1 MIGMVERSLWHPV
14 ALSADVVGAPVSVQ
28 LLDEALV
35 LWRDASGLMHAWQDR
50 CPHRGAKLSLGRVQ
64 GDKLECGYH
73 GWMFDVSARCVRVP
87 ALPSFTP
94 PASHCA
100 TKYFAC
106 EQYGMV
112 WVSLSEPS
120 QPLPLFD
127 VASELRIV
135 QCGPYDVATSAP
147 RVVENFLDM
156 AHFGFVHEGYLGARD
171 AAGVADY
178 EVTRTATGIEATG
191 CRAWQ
196 PHSHAHAQQGADVSY
211 TYKVISPF
219 CAMLTKISDQSATVV
234 QGQSAQGHESIAL
247 WVCPVS
253 HEQSRVWFSLA
264 ARVEIAGGTSDA
276 DGVQQVRDMKNAQ
289 DAQNVQTLRDFQDT
303 IFLQDKPI
311 LESQRPKRLPLDL
324 RAELHTTADK
334 ASSAYRRFLQE
345 THITFGVC

>member
-1 MIGMVERSLWHPV
+1 MVSMIEHSLWHPV
-14 ALSADVVGAPVSVQ
+14 ALSADVADAPVAVQ
-28 LLDEALV
+28 LLDEELV
-35 LWRDASGLMHAWQDR
+35 LWRDASGMVHAWQDR
-50 CPHRGAKLSLGRVQ
+50 CPHRGAKLSLGRVH
-64 GDKLECGYH
+64 GDTLECGYH
-73 GWMFDVSARCVRVP
+73 GWVFDVSARCVRVP

-106 EQYGMV
+106 EEYGMV

-120 QPLPLFD
+120 QPLPLFE
-127 VASELRIV
+127 VTAAQRVV

-171 AAGVADY
+171 ATGVADY

-196 PHSHAHAQQGADVSY
+196 PQSHAHAQLGADVSY

-219 CAMLTKISDQSATVV
+219 CAMLTKVSDQSATVA
-234 QGQSAQGHESIAL
+234 QGQSAQGRESIAL

-264 ARVEIAGGTSDA
+264 VVDGVSDA
-276 DGVQQVRDMKNAQ
+276 
-289 DAQNVQTLRDFQDT
+289 QTLRDFQDV

-345 THITFGVC
+345 TNITFGVR

>member
-1 MIGMVERSLWHPV
+1 
-14 ALSADVVGAPVSVQ
+14 
-28 LLDEALV
+28 
-35 LWRDASGLMHAWQDR
+35 
-50 CPHRGAKLSLGRVQ
+50 
-64 GDKLECGYH
+64 
-73 GWMFDVSARCVRVP
+73 
-87 ALPSFTP
+87 
-94 PASHCA
+94 
-100 TKYFAC
+100 
-106 EQYGMV
+106 MV

-171 AAGVADY
+171 ATGVADY
-178 EVTRTATGIEATG
+178 QVTRTATGIEATG

-196 PHSHAHAQQGADVSY
+196 PQSHAHAQQGADVSY

-219 CAMLTKISDQSATVV
+219 CAMLTKVSDQSATVV
-234 QGQSAQGHESIAL
+234 QGQSVQGHESIAL

-253 HEQSRVWFSLA
+253 HEQSLVWFSLA
-264 ARVEIAGGTSDA
+264 VA
-276 DGVQQVRDMKNAQ
+276 DGVS
-289 DAQNVQTLRDFQDT
+289 DAQTLRDFQDT

-345 THITFGVC
+345 TNITFGVC